1 MNDPALIQ
9 RLARELRITARV
21 VELKRM
27 AGVDLSPVVLRLVRV
42 MTAPHLWLGGA
53 IMSRG
58 DQADRVI
65 FLPRAQIIHQLTH
78 EIALTGGNRHAYV
91 C

>member
-1 MNDPALIQ
+1 
-9 RLARELRITARV
+9 V
-21 VELKRM
+21 VF
-27 AGVDLSPVVLRLVRV
+27 